1 MKSVSLIFFTL
12 AIVFI
17 VVGYMELKIREKQNQ
32 KIIEYRFIPRS
43 LIEDQINPVNLETSF
58 TDMFKKQNPFIY
70 QNTGLENTNLV

>member
-32 KIIEYRFIPRS
+32 KS
-43 LIEDQINPVNLETSF
+43 LNIGL
-58 TDMFKKQNPFIY
+58 Y
-70 QNTGLENTNLV
+70 QEVLLKIK